1 MGSATNF
8 NSLSKNPAVWPAR
21 QTCTMSLRNHGSS
34 PNTSEPMTIQSLAAD
49 VALTLE
55 KQLGQGPVH
64 VVGHSLGGKVAMV
77 LALEHPH
84 LVEKLVVADIAPANY
99 STASPQWSEVVQVCE
114 IVASIDPSGF
124 QNRADCSAA
133 LADKGLGKDKTALI
147 MQNLLPRPEGGYAW
161 RVNGPVILESLP
173 LLAQFPD
180 YPRGTEG
187 PPALFIAGGKSSY
200 IAPEHHAEI
209 ERLFPDVKHAVIPH
223 AGHWV
228 HAEAPME
235 FIGLVRDFLA

>member
-1 MGSATNF
+1 MFRESFTRLPCLPLPCGAAPSGPAPFTLAGVLVLLRGSTVVSSCPATATALTRTSALRRAENAAAPARKHCCAAAAIRRTPLLFLHGLMGSATNF

-133 LADKGLGKDKTALI
+133 LADKGLVRHCA
-147 MQNLLPRPEGGYAW
+147 
-161 RVNGPVILESLP
+161 
-173 LLAQFPD
+173 
-180 YPRGTEG
+180 
-187 PPALFIAGGKSSY
+187 AG
-200 IAPEHHAEI
+200 
-209 ERLFPDVKHAVIPH
+209 
-223 AGHWV
+223 
-228 HAEAPME
+228 
-235 FIGLVRDFLA
+235 